1 LLTAIILTGIALLFG
16 VLIYFVNKFV
26 PTKVEGIEKT
36 EEIAGILPGMNCGAC
51 GYPGCFAFAQALS
64 AKPELMAEGK
74 CAVAMQDEERCKSL
88 EKALGVTIDT
98 SAMMKKVL
106 IHCNGNSEVIYN
118 YSGVG
123 TCKAA
128 AQLLRGYKKCPY
140 ACLGLGD
147 CVEVCPQGA
156 ISIKPENGVA
166 VVDAEKCTGCGL
178 CLAECPQ
185 NLIELVPAGTKIALL
200 CNYAPLRD
208 IPGREK
214 CDAGCIHCRKCLRS
228 CENETLVWNK
238 ERAIPEFDIEKCTL
252 CHKCIEACEQNTLV
266 DFTEVK
272 IAANTLVD
280 EKQALTI

>member
-1 LLTAIILTGIALLFG
+1 MIILTGIALVLG
-16 VLIYFVNKFV
+16 VLIYFVNKLV
-26 PTKVEGIEKT
+26 PHKVKGVEKT
-36 EEIAGILPGMNCGAC
+36 EEIAGILPGINCGAC
-51 GYPGCFAFAQALS
+51 GHPGCFAYAQALTKN
-64 AKPELMAEGK
+64 ADLILETPCTIAYQDPESL
-74 CAVAMQDEERCKSL
+74 ERL
-88 EKALGVTIDT
+88 EKALGVTLDA
-98 SAMMKKVL
+98 SEMSRKAL

-147 CVEVCPQGA
+147 CVKVCPQGA

-166 VVDAEKCTGCGL
+166 VVDPEKCTGCGL
-178 CLAECPQ
+178 CLAECSQ
-185 NLIELVPAGTKIALL
+185 NLIELVPAGTKIAFL

-214 CDAGCIHCRKCLRS
+214 CDAGCIHCRKCFKS
-228 CENETLVWNK
+228 CEDEAIVWNK

-252 CHKCIEACEQNTLV
+252 CRKCIEVCPTHTLA
-266 DFTEVK
+266 DFTEV
-272 IAANTLVD
+272 AAKTKTRAMVR
-280 EKQALTI
+280 